1 MPRYIV
7 TSQGGSQVR
16 EGREIG
22 MLYSRSIIIIKF
34 LYACTV

>member
-16 EGREIG
+16 EGRESG
-22 MLYSRSIIIIKF
+22 MLYSRSIIIKF
-34 LYACTV
+34 VYACTV